1 MCICCRLREGPRY
14 AQTKNLSSSQ
24 PPLPNVVS
32 TSVINSRIGAPV
44 QTRLYP
50 FSSMRV
56 SSTHMAPDPDTV
68 HRIWNDQRARGKGSD
83 RLVTGAS
90 SDGGGLAWMSPGAPP
105 MGTYRTLPNTTT
117 PTDASNINNNWSGSV
132 RSTRSGDGGTRRGP
146 LYFRGHQPN
155 TSGILRDSNKFN
167 VSIAFVI
174 WLWNTSCRSC
184 S

>member
-1 MCICCRLREGPRY
+1 MCICCRLSEGPRY
-14 AQTKNLSSSQ
+14 AQTTNLSSSQ
-24 PPLPNVVS
+24 PPLPTLVS
-32 TSVINSRIGAPV
+32 TSAINSRIGAPV

-56 SSTHMAPDPDTV
+56 SSTHMTPDPDTV

>member
-1 MCICCRLREGPRY
+1 M
-14 AQTKNLSSSQ
+14 T
-24 PPLPNVVS
+24 
-32 TSVINSRIGAPV
+32 
-44 QTRLYP
+44 
-50 FSSMRV
+50 
-56 SSTHMAPDPDTV
+56 PDPDTV

-132 RSTRSGDGGTRRGP
+132 RSTRSGDGSTRRGP

-174 WLWNTSCRSC
+174 WL
-184 S
+184 